1 MKWRQLGEGSYN
13 IAFRSD
19 DGNSVFKVALD
30 DSPSDLPERSVR
42 VWNLVNAHIQPPA
55 RLSRQK
61 IKYQSAKGKWVT
73 EWRSGWICP
82 YIPGRQATDEE
93 IRMALLGTFNRTGRI
108 VADATASNNFLTM
121 RDGKTVCID
130 IGHALEMDRRET
142 AALIG
147 LGQRKPS
154 FTSLDTWDEAYDT
167 KKGKNWLKE
176 HKAFSPKA
184 IKTVEA
190 LLFIKKYRPDI
201 TNVNFLKK
209 SPKTIKLL
217 ADAHVK
223 GTESLVNQALEL
235 LAEKRSPDLENT
247 KQKCRRI
254 FLEYLSRLGTV
265 DEYERFIPHPS
276 RQVYDLEYVQQT
288 MELMR
293 RINTARTCAECYAIV
308 DEYVAALPPIDMSQV
323 EAKMGKSEL
332 DTEWLD
338 TLEALVEE
346 VEELNVLTDIKNR
359 CQIIFSGYLLSFG
372 VEGFTENALPDDNE
386 PSHTT
391 SHYKTQILQTRS
403 KEQIDHL
410 FEALNHATTFED
422 MLVSLDIFAQ
432 GLPSI
437 PSQEMTGGR
446 QITAPEALLVSVNY
460 CRVMVQSAIRAAQ
473 ITPDS
478 APEI

>member
-61 IKYQSAKGKWVT
+61 IKYQNAKGKWVM

-93 IRMALLGTFNRTGRI
+93 IRMALLDTFNRTGRI

-142 AALIG
+142 ASLIG

-167 KKGKNWLKE
+167 KKGKKWLKE
-176 HKAFSPKA
+176 HKTFSPKA

-201 TNVNFLKK
+201 TNVSFLKK
-209 SPKTIKLL
+209 SPKSIKLL
-217 ADAHVK
+217 ADAHTK
-223 GTESLVNQALEL
+223 GTESLVNQGLAL
-235 LAEKRSPDLENT
+235 LAEKLSPDLENT
-247 KQKCRRI
+247 KQKCRDI
-254 FLEYLSRLGTV
+254 FLEYLERIGTI
-265 DEYERFIPHPS
+265 DEHERFIPHPS
-276 RQVYDLEYVQQT
+276 RHHYDTEYVQRT
-288 MELMR
+288 MDLMR
-293 RINTARTCAECYAIV
+293 RINTARTCEECHAIV
-308 DEYVAALPPIDMSQV
+308 EEYLATLPPIDMSDI
-323 EAKMGKSEL
+323 EAKMKKSEL
-332 DTEWLD
+332 DDEWRD
-338 TLEALVEE
+338 TVETLVEE
-346 VEELNVLTDIKNR
+346 VGALNVLEDMKNR
-359 CQIIFSGYLLSFG
+359 CRIILSGYLLSFG
-372 VEGFTENALPDDNE
+372 VEGCAENTLPEDNE
-386 PSHTT
+386 PSQTT
-391 SHYKTQILQTRS
+391 THYKTQMVQTRS
-403 KEQIDHL
+403 KEQIDQL
-410 FEALNHATTFED
+410 FRVLNHATTFED
-422 MLVSLDIFAQ
+422 MLVSLDSFAQ
-432 GLPSI
+432 GLPSP
-437 PSQEMTGGR
+437 PSHEMRGSHSLTG
-446 QITAPEALLVSVNY
+446 PEALLVSVNY
-460 CRVMVQSAIRAAQ
+460 CRMMVQSAIRAAQ
-473 ITPDS
+473 IAPDS